1 MKQDKKSKT
10 CNFTVELEFDTTDHR
25 SVLDGIRW
33 SIVFGG
39 ENEHVLENPDV
50 EVLFSAYPFPM
61 GTPSNLLPNSNDTEI
76 VILTGSVS
84 GEADGPDWY
93 TIADKRVRESGLTH
107 VTVRLDSRDVV
118 DFCDSVVMEM
128 AKSGECRVAEFQ
140 LRGKTIAEFVSS
152 GDSLWEYFFDTAA
165 YADWIGKREAVCGKK
180 ELFLVISI

>member
-1 MKQDKKSKT
+1 MERDKKT
-10 CNFTVELEFDTTDHR
+10 QTGNITVELEFDTTDHR
-25 SVLDGIRW
+25 SVLEGIQW
-33 SIVFGG
+33 CVLLGEDSGHIIV
-39 ENEHVLENPDV
+39 NPDV
-50 EVLFSAYPFPM
+50 EVLFSA
-61 GTPSNLLPNSNDTEI
+61 TPLLEGATSDLRQNPDDTEL

-165 YADWIGKREAVCGKK
+165 YADWIGKREAVYGKK
-180 ELFLVISI
+180 E